1 MSPKV
6 EPLITIN
13 EIEAFP
19 DDGKRYE
26 IIEGELH
33 VSAAPN
39 LNHQRI
45 SGNLFEFI
53 RVFLRQNPIG
63 ELIATSGA
71 IFNDINYVIPDLVF
85 ISNDQREAIAT
96 GVNITG
102 VPELIIEIVSSGSEN
117 EKRDRVVKK
126 QLYGK
131 YGVKE
136 YWLVEPFRRVV
147 EVYHLEGEALKLEA
161 TFTERDELVS
171 SVLNGFQCKVENIF
185 QF

>member
-13 EIEAFP
+13 EIDAFP

-39 LNHQRI
+39 LYHQRI
-45 SGNLFEFI
+45 FGRLFY
-53 RVFLRQNPIG
+53 LLQTYLDQNPIG
-63 ELIATSGA
+63 EIIPTPGT
-71 IFNDINYVIPDLVF
+71 IFSDINYVIPDLVY
-85 ISNDQREAIAT
+85 ISNEQREAIAS
-96 GVNITG
+96 GINIEG
-102 VPELIIEIVSSGSEN
+102 VPELVIEIISPGSEN

-131 YGVKE
+131 FGVKE
-136 YWLVEPFRRVV
+136 YWLVDSYKRVI
-147 EVYHLEGEALKLEA
+147 EVYKLKGESLQLDA
-161 TFTERDELVS
+161 TYSDEDEMVS
-171 SVLNGFQCKVENIF
+171 SVLKGFCCQVVKIF
-185 QF
+185 TI

>member
-6 EPLITIN
+6 DPLITIN
-13 EIEAFP
+13 EIDAFP

-45 SGNLFEFI
+45 SGNLFAFI
-53 RVFLRQNPIG
+53 RSFLEENPLG
-63 ELIATSGA
+63 EIIIAPGA
-71 IFNDINYVIPDLVF
+71 IFSEINYVIPDLVF
-85 ISNDQREAIAT
+85 ISNEQREAIAT

-102 VPELIIEIVSSGSEN
+102 VPELIIEIVSPGSEN

-131 YGVKE
+131 FGVKE
-136 YWLVEPFRRVV
+136 YWLVDSHTRVV
-147 EVYHLEGEALKLEA
+147 EVYKIVGESLQLEA
-161 TFTERDELVS
+161 KYSENDELVS
-171 SVLNGFQCKVENIF
+171 SSLVGFCCKVETIF
-185 QF
+185 KI